1 MRMRSFFK
9 KYDEQGPLRHLLIAA
24 QKRNFGRTSSG
35 GKKRSEKS
43 NVAAAVTTFFS
54 NDGSMPLLFDVDCN
68 LTHKD
73 LIEDVDEH
81 VSAAVRIGVG
91 GMIVPSMTIDE
102 ARECLKIYRK
112 FNSSTLQI
120 RTTVGIHPYTAKEFI
135 SDGQNGPQD
144 ATMQTMRDMILDNR
158 DAISAIGE
166 CGLDYSSGFPD
177 KSIQIPCFE
186 EHLKLSSELKMP
198 LYIHQ
203 RGAFKDFVDLM
214 DKYRN
219 HLEGIP
225 VLVHCFTG
233 SKDELE
239 WILER
244 PNFFIS
250 VSGFICKPKH
260 GSELRKLLSNQRYQ
274 QDYDLLNRIMIE
286 TDAPY
291 LGFPNCRAH
300 TSGDAKSRRKQYP
313 NVPTSLPLV
322 AKTLS
327 ECLGIEQEIVA
338 VAGKRNAEI
347 FFGISID

>member
-1 MRMRSFFK
+1 
-9 KYDEQGPLRHLLIAA
+9 
-24 QKRNFGRTSSG
+24 
-35 GKKRSEKS
+35 
-43 NVAAAVTTFFS
+43 
-54 NDGSMPLLFDVDCN
+54 
-68 LTHKD
+68 
-73 LIEDVDEH
+73 
-81 VSAAVRIGVG
+81 
-91 GMIVPSMTIDE
+91 
-102 ARECLKIYRK
+102 
-112 FNSSTLQI
+112 
-120 RTTVGIHPYTAKEFI
+120 
-135 SDGQNGPQD
+135 
-144 ATMQTMRDMILDNR
+144 MQTMRDMILSNK

-166 CGLDYSSGFPD
+166 CGLDYSNGFPD

-203 RGAFKDFVDLM
+203 RGAFKDFVVLM
-214 DKYRN
+214 DKYRD
-219 HLEGIP
+219 HLDGIP

-291 LGFPNCRAH
+291 LGFPSAVRILVEMPKVEGSSILMCQRLCR
-300 TSGDAKSRRKQYP
+300 SSRKLLA
-313 NVPTSLPLV
+313 NVWVSSKKL
-322 AKTLS
+322 
-327 ECLGIEQEIVA
+327 
-338 VAGKRNAEI
+338 
-347 FFGISID
+347 

>member
-1 MRMRSFFK
+1 MRMRNFFK
-9 KYDEQGPLRHLLIAA
+9 KYDEQGSLRNLLVAA
-24 QKRNFGRTSSG
+24 QKRSFRRTSDNKSKQS
-35 GKKRSEKS
+35 KKRTS
-43 NVAAAVTTFFS
+43 VAAVTTFFS
-54 NDGSMPLLFDVDCN
+54 KDGNAPLLFDVDCN

-73 LIEDVDEH
+73 LIEDIEEH
-81 VSAAVRIGVG
+81 VSAAVRVGVG
-91 GMIVPSMTIDE
+91 GMIVPSMTVDE
-102 ARECLKIYRK
+102 ARECLEVYRK
-112 FNSSTLQI
+112 FNSPTLQI

-135 SDGQNGPQD
+135 ADDQKEPQD
-144 ATMQTMRDMILDNR
+144 ATMHTIRDIIVNNK

-166 CGLDYSSGFPD
+166 CGLDYSNGFPD
-177 KSIQIPCFE
+177 KTIQIPCFE

-203 RGAFKDFVDLM
+203 RGAFEDFKMLMNKYQIDL
-214 DKYRN
+214 D
-219 HLEGIP
+219 GIP

-322 AKTLS
+322 AKTLG
-327 ECLGIEQEIVA
+327 ECLGIGQEIVA
-338 VAGKRNAEI
+338 LSGKRNAEE
-347 FFGISID
+347 FFGINKG